1 MISMEVSNQVSF
13 DAPIPGMSL
22 TAELGGRPWQNKPK
36 YSTVDETIDYYMERM
51 SSEEFMVQLADIL
64 ESGVPVTILANTI
77 QMASVMDG
85 IHTIDVGMLVLPMLM
100 EMMMMIGDSAGIEYD
115 KGLEDP
121 KKGEIRDSL
130 FAKLINKYEKKVK
143 SVDLDSVSEEVI
155 EETNKEE
162 VKKPSGLMARR
173 T

>member
-64 ESGVPVTILANTI
+64 ESGVPVTTLANTI

>member
-1 MISMEVSNQVSF
+1 
-13 DAPIPGMSL
+13 
-22 TAELGGRPWQNKPK
+22 
-36 YSTVDETIDYYMERM
+36 
-51 SSEEFMVQLADIL
+51 
-64 ESGVPVTILANTI
+64 
-77 QMASVMDG
+77 MASVMDG

>member
-1 MISMEVSNQVSF
+1 MISMEVSNEISF

-64 ESGVPVTILANTI
+64 ESGVPVTTLANTI

-121 KKGEIRDSL
+121 TKSKIRDSL
-130 FAKLINKYEKKVK
+130 FAKLINKYEKKVETA
-143 SVDLDSVSEEVI
+143 DLDSSNEEVM
-155 EETNKEE
+155 EDTEEE
-162 VKKPSGLMARR
+162 VEKPSGLMARR